1 MTIDIGVTA
10 QQRIEDPAAIKGGQV
25 DFTIENDESYK
36 THTFTSSGELVVEK
50 TTVVD
55 VLVVAGGGG
64 GGSDNGGGGGAGGLI
79 YRNGYSQ
86 LTPGTYSVVVG
97 AGGAGAPVAAG
108 TTTGEP
114 GSNGGNSEI
123 AVIPDGYYD
132 TGGSVGFDGATG
144 FLSISDN
151 PALRI
156 GLQDFTIEAW
166 VYLNNYR
173 LFNPIAVKNGAT
185 SPEGWFFATV
195 PTSWLPQKLLSPINT
210 APSRLEFGSN
220 GEKMYVV
227 ENNSVYQYDLGI
239 TWEIA
244 TANHLPQFS
253 ILAQSTTPSG
263 IYFTPD
269 GAGLYMIETTTDSV
283 HQYVVNTPW
292 SVKSAVY
299 VRSFSVAT
307 QEITPSGISFKPDG
321 TKMYIVGSSGDDINE
336 YTLSTPW
343 DIGTAVYVQVFSV
356 AAQDTVPEDIFIR
369 DDGLKMY
376 VIGSTND
383 SVYEYNISTPWN
395 IATASF
401 VRSFSVATQEILP
414 QAISFK
420 PDGTKMYIVGSSGDD
435 INEYT
440 LSTPWDISTSVYV
453 QVFSIAAQEGTPQAF
468 FFKSDGTKIYVLG
481 LATDT
486 IHEYELSTAWDVSTA
501 ARIIPV
507 IDISAQDSNMS
518 GITFNNDGT
527 RMFAFA
533 AGNNSQ
539 SIYEYNLSTPWN
551 VRTAV
556 YSQTYLTDLSL
567 TTIKFNDTGDKLYV
581 LSEFDASVTEYSL
594 ENSWDISAVTLSS
607 TYNLFDYEQ
616 YPVDIKFKSDGT
628 EFFIVGRS
636 RNITSYSLSA
646 AWDIST
652 ATFSDRRDISTY
664 NIPSGLGVS
673 DSGDKLY
680 ILDQPTNTVYQH
692 DLSENWNIMSELGLL
707 GRLCWDF
714 QNFIQFSTASV
725 DLKSWTHVAVARSNG
740 TLKFFINGDVAG
752 EFADTNDYA
761 SASDVRIGRGRG
773 ASINYFNG
781 SISNFRFI
789 LGEGIY
795 RSNFTPLTSP
805 LSSTRMTSL
814 LALNSK
820 TGIAD
825 TSANNFTITVTG
837 SATPSALS
845 PFFSPNQTAKLI
857 SYGGGG
863 GNSGQNAIA
872 ARSGG
877 QAGGSGGGA
886 QGEAPWLN
894 YNVGAAGEALQ
905 PSRPGYMSNSFN
917 ALSRLVIANNNL
929 FNFDSNID
937 YTVETWIYL
946 EGDSPLNAANLRRAC
961 IISGVADAAG
971 STNSFEFL
979 VDGTSAVTGT
989 GLVIALRNGSTTL
1002 VTYTFP
1008 ATLEKFKWHH
1018 VAFSKINATM
1028 QVYLNGVRI
1037 QLVNDFT
1044 MRTSP
1049 GPNPIKIGSVFATGT
1064 TFQPLIGK
1072 LSNLRV
1078 SRGIGRY
1085 NNSEFSL
1092 ATAPFTNDEYTI
1104 LLTCQGE
1111 SFKDASNNQLTIA
1124 REGDVRA
1131 VNSNTPFVR
1140 KKLFSGIFRDNGYLR
1155 ADFAL
1160 ASFISTSQPWTMEC
1174 WINPVSQ
1181 SALAYF
1187 IGINSIAAGANT
1199 LIVRADAV
1207 IIGATTYTYSES
1219 FTAGEW
1225 AHFAMTYTGTVL
1237 TVYKNGQ
1244 IVLNQ
1249 TVSIAALYLSVLG
1262 IGAEFDAADGGTP
1275 GDYFNGYLHDFRI
1288 VKSVVYTDNF
1298 TPPTTLLEDIPG
1310 TTLLLL
1316 RGDRLVDESSAN
1328 IVVTNFNNIRLEN
1341 FSPYN
1346 DEFVPTT
1353 YSSFVPTV
1361 DYGSIEFDGSTSY
1374 IDAAS
1379 NFAIGTNDFTIEFWC
1394 KFTVTGLDSST
1405 SRRLFSQG
1413 VNAATA
1419 VQVYVN
1425 AATVTINGKSNLA
1438 GSINLFTTADVI
1450 GTVRRVNDGQWH
1462 HIAFT
1467 REGTVLRSFVDGQ
1480 LMDSIAN
1487 NTTNF
1492 SSISGYRIG
1501 TYAGGA
1507 TLGNYNG
1514 KLANLRLAV
1523 FKAFYTDNFT
1533 PLLDNVDTSLA
1544 TEDFLIETKL
1554 LIQGQ
1559 TIFDQGPNNYAL
1571 TIAGNTAVSE
1581 DSAFLPVQ
1589 TVSSLVNPA
1598 IKSYGNKGGFAL
1610 VGTTQQG
1617 GAGGGG
1623 AGEPGNNSVSDV
1635 GGSGGDG
1642 MYILT
1647 FDSAYAGG
1655 GGGGNLD
1662 GTVTIVPGGS
1672 GGGGNGSGFP
1682 FEDNSVITTSEVAV
1696 GGTTSVIEQSGQ
1708 LYRVHVFNSS
1718 DVFRVNTVLS
1728 VEYLIVAG
1736 GGGAGG
1742 VSHDGGGGAGG
1753 MLTGVTTLEADNTYF
1768 VAIGAGGPGSANGGS
1783 SRFANITAV
1792 GGGRG
1797 DIGNNA
1803 SATAGNG
1810 GSGGG
1815 AGLYA
1820 VDSGNQGTGI
1830 PGQGFAGGAA
1840 GMYTTSGTVRGGG
1853 GGGADAPGIAGNADV
1868 SIRGFGGSGRLSTIT
1883 GTSTYYAG
1891 GGGGASWQSSTAG
1904 VALGGQGGGGNGG
1917 RQDSTLA
1924 QSGQT
1929 NTGGGAGARY
1939 QQVTNGGSGVV
1950 IVKYAIPENEELNN
1964 FTYTISVPQIN
1975 GLSNTGGGGGGST
1988 GPVLGGSGGSGVV
2001 KIKYKSAK
2009 PIAVKNSDITSNSNI
2024 DINLQPVSAQGP
2036 STYSYSI
2043 NPALPNGLV
2052 FNLSTGFITGKTTE
2066 IIDKN
2071 YTVTIIDETDV
2082 QLRDSNTFRLV
2093 VDDFTDV
2100 NFSPLTTL
2108 IEDDKIF
2115 NIIKIT
2121 ESSEIAFNKVGIID
2135 YYAVGGGGA
2144 GGGGDGTGDACGG
2157 GGGGGYIVGRAV
2169 LTPDIFTPT
2178 IIYADSAFA
2187 NQGWDT
2193 TTDFTGTSGQVKFIK
2208 SVSAENNQILQ
2219 GGARTVELPPTRGY
2233 LEIKINEHA
2242 NVNVGVCKS
2251 SSDGGLANSTSIDLE
2266 TGAVIDEEFKDNSEN
2281 NFTIVKNGDVRFDR
2295 NSPYS
2300 TLSSSAYFDGAG
2312 DYVSTTVPVVNATGD
2327 WTIEGFVYP
2336 INIGTTRQEIFY
2348 HTSPSTVEE
2357 GRLIIN
2363 INTTGTLQGFVG
2375 GTGSPGTSIS
2385 NTVLSTGNWYHFAY
2399 VRYNNQFSLYING
2412 VQEGSQPTSTISI
2425 AQFPAIIGYNPT
2437 QSPVTYFNGNIS
2449 NIRVVNGTAVYTAN
2463 FTPPTEPLTAIE
2475 NTVLLTLQDLNF
2487 VSSGATL
2494 SRFRKND
2501 ILQILYDYYDNK
2513 VYFGKNNTWNK
2524 NYLTFEGDPAPGTS
2538 GNLQVIV
2545 MSNQD
2550 DAAESI
2556 LDAVFLKDQD
2566 YVFSAPERYVPL
2578 GGKIVTI
2585 PVTIGAGG
2593 AGVVAI
2599 GNNGGDTTLFGQVAL
2614 GGGGGGAFNVAG
2626 RDGGNGGGG
2635 GGRNTSPGGTGLQLI
2650 SSTLVGSN
2658 GGAAAP
2664 ATVAGTNAGGGGG
2677 GIPAAKF
2684 NSQVAFGGET
2694 TVIQQGDVF
2703 YRVHVFKSSATFEA
2717 RVDLSIEYLVVAGG
2731 GAGGAAT
2738 SNAGGGGG
2746 GAGGAISTSTTL
2758 TGGLIY
2764 AISVGGGGTGVIG
2777 NLGNNGSNTIIS
2789 GPNLTT
2795 ITAIGGGGGG
2805 GGSSTDSTNVDG
2817 GSGGSGGGGSGD
2829 STSSTPLIANGL
2841 GTPGQGNDG
2850 GAGGNGTS
2858 GNQAGGGGGGA
2869 GAAGSASIS
2878 NAAGD
2883 GGIGVLNSISGTSTY
2898 YAGGGGGAQNTVVG
2912 STAGTGGL
2920 GGGGDGSDIGINGR
2934 PGTPSTG
2941 GGGGGAGR
2949 GSPLGSTTGGS
2960 GGSGIVII
2968 KYQIPDD
2975 EALNSFEYVN
2985 VAQFSPGAD
2994 ASLGGGGAGGNGIAL
3009 FDNIVYGAGGG
3020 ASGQTTSG
3028 QGGNATAGDGAI
3040 NIGLVGAGSGD
3051 TNTGSGGGGS
3061 FASTTNGGFGGSGG
3075 SGVAFIK
3082 YRIR

>member
-10 QQRIEDPAAIKGGQV
+10 QQRIEEPAAIKGGQV

-144 FLSISDN
+144 FLSVADN

-195 PTSWLPQKLLSPINT
+195 PTSWLPQKLLSPVNT
-210 APSRLEFGSN
+210 APSRLEFGNN

-227 ENNSVYQYDLGI
+227 ENNSVYQYDLYTPENI
-239 TWEIA
+239 T
-244 TANHLPQFS
+244 TAIHLPLLS
-253 ILAQSTTPSG
+253 VADRETTPSG
-263 IYFTPD
+263 LFISPD
-269 GAGLYMIETTTDSV
+269 GVNLYITGSASDSV
-283 HQYVVNTPW
+283 HQYTLNPPW
-292 SVKSAVY
+292 IVKSAVY
-299 VRSFSVAT
+299 VRSLSVNA
-307 QEITPSGISFKPDG
+307 QESVPNGVSFKPDG
-321 TKMYIVGSSGDDINE
+321 TKMYVIGSTGDDINE
-336 YTLSTPW
+336 YNLSTAW
-343 DIGTAVYVQVFSV
+343 DISTAVFVQIFSV
-356 AAQDTVPEDIFIR
+356 AAQDLTPEDIFIR

-376 VIGSTND
+376 VIGSSND
-383 SVYEYNISTPWN
+383 SVYEYNISTAWN

-401 VRSFSVATQEILP
+401 VRSFSVAAQETGPNAIFFKPDGTRMYITGSAGDDVNEYTLSTPWNISTAVFVQLFSVTAQETAP
-414 QAISFK
+414 QALFFK
-420 PDGTKMYIVGSSGDD
+420 PDGTKMY
-435 INEYT
+435 
-440 LSTPWDISTSVYV
+440 
-453 QVFSIAAQEGTPQAF
+453 
-468 FFKSDGTKIYVLG
+468 VLG
-481 LATDT
+481 LQDV

-501 ARIIPV
+501 ARILPV
-507 IDISAQDSNMS
+507 IDISAQDSNMQ
-518 GITFNNDGT
+518 GITFNSDGT
-527 RMFAFA
+527 KMFA

-556 YSQTYLTDLSL
+556 YSQSYLTELSSL
-567 TTIKFNDTGDKLYV
+567 TTVKFNDTGDKLYV
-581 LSEFDASVTEYSL
+581 LSEFGALVTEYSL
-594 ENSWDISAVTLSS
+594 EYSWDISAVTLSS
-607 TYNLFDYEQ
+607 VYNLFDYEQ

-664 NIPSGLGVS
+664 NIPNGLGFS

-680 ILDQPTNTVYQH
+680 VLDQPTNTVYQH

-714 QNFIQFSTASV
+714 QNFIQFSTAGV
-725 DLKSWTHVAVARSNG
+725 DIKSWTHVAVTRSNG
-740 TLKFFINGDVAG
+740 NLRFFVNGNAAG
-752 EFADTNDYA
+752 EFADTRDYA
-761 SASDVRIGRGRG
+761 SASDFRIGRGRG
-773 ASINYFNG
+773 GSTNYFNG

-795 RSNFTPLTSP
+795 RSNFTPLTRP
-805 LSSTRMTSL
+805 LSSTGLTSL
-814 LALNSK
+814 LTLNSK
-820 TGIAD
+820 TDIAD
-825 TSANNFTITVTG
+825 TSANNFAITVTG
-837 SATPSALS
+837 SVTPSALS

-905 PSRPGYMSNSFN
+905 LNRPGYVSNSFN

-929 FNFDSNID
+929 FNFDNNID

-989 GLVIALRNGSTTL
+989 GLVIALRNDSTTL

-1008 ATLEKFKWHH
+1008 ATIEKFRWYH
-1018 VAFSKINATM
+1018 VAFSKINSTM

-1092 ATAPFTNDEYTI
+1092 ATAPFTNDDYTV

-1111 SFKDASNNQLTIA
+1111 SLKDASNNQLTIA

-1131 VNSNTPFVR
+1131 VGSNTPFVR
-1140 KKLFSGIFRDNGYLR
+1140 KKLFSGIFRENGYLR

-1160 ASFISTSQPWTMEC
+1160 ATFTAASQPWTMEC

-1181 SALAYF
+1181 STVPYF
-1187 IGINSIAAGANT
+1187 IGINSIAAGTNT
-1199 LIVRADAV
+1199 LLASTGNIL
-1207 IIGATTYTYSES
+1207 IGATTYTYSQS

-1237 TVYKNGQ
+1237 KVYKNGQ
-1244 IVLNQ
+1244 LVLEQ
-1249 TVSIAALYLSVLG
+1249 TLALAALYLSVLG

-1298 TPPTTLLEDIPG
+1298 IPPTTLLEDIPG

-1316 RGDRLVDESSAN
+1316 RGDRLIDESSTKT
-1328 IVVTNFNNIRLEN
+1328 VVTNFNNIRLEN

-1353 YSSFVPTV
+1353 YSSLVPTV

-1379 NFAIGTNDFTIEFWC
+1379 DFAIGTNDFTIEFWC
-1394 KFTVTGLDSST
+1394 KFTVVNTDSST
-1405 SRRLFSQG
+1405 SRRVLSQG
-1413 VNAATA
+1413 VNAGTA
-1419 VQVYVN
+1419 VQMYVN
-1425 AATVTINGKSNLA
+1425 AGTVTVNGKSNLA
-1438 GSINLFTTADVI
+1438 GSINLFTTADII

-1514 KLANLRLAV
+1514 KLANLRIAV

-1533 PLLDNVDTSLA
+1533 PLLDNVDASLA
-1544 TEDFLIETKL
+1544 YEDFLIETKL
-1554 LIQGQ
+1554 LIEGQ
-1559 TIFDQGPNNYAL
+1559 SIIDRGPNNYAL

-1589 TVSSLVNPA
+1589 IISSSVNPA
-1598 IKSYGNKGGFAL
+1598 IKSYGNKGGFTFR
-1610 VGTTQQG
+1610 GTAEHS

-1623 AGEPGNNSVSDV
+1623 AGEPGNNSTLSV
-1635 GGSGGDG
+1635 GGAGGDG
-1642 MYILT
+1642 KYISA
-1647 FDSAYAGG
+1647 FDSYYAGG
-1655 GGGGNLD
+1655 GGGGNIND
-1662 GTVTIVPGGS
+1662 IA
-1672 GGGGNGSGFP
+1672 
-1682 FEDNSVITTSEVAV
+1682 D
-1696 GGTTSVIEQSGQ
+1696 
-1708 LYRVHVFNSS
+1708 
-1718 DVFRVNTVLS
+1718 
-1728 VEYLIVAG
+1728 IVAGGLG

-1742 VSHDGGGGAGG
+1742 
-1753 MLTGVTTLEADNTYF
+1753 
-1768 VAIGAGGPGSANGGS
+1768 GS
-1783 SRFANITAV
+1783 SVV
-1792 GGGRG
+1792 GYH
-1797 DIGNNA
+1797 DA
-1803 SATAGNG
+1803 S
-1810 GSGGG
+1810 
-1815 AGLYA
+1815 
-1820 VDSGNQGTGI
+1820 
-1830 PGQGFAGGAA
+1830 
-1840 GMYTTSGTVRGGG
+1840 
-1853 GGGADAPGIAGNADV
+1853 
-1868 SIRGFGGSGRLSTIT
+1868 
-1883 GTSTYYAG
+1883 
-1891 GGGGASWQSSTAG
+1891 
-1904 VALGGQGGGGNGG
+1904 
-1917 RQDSTLA
+1917 
-1924 QSGQT
+1924 
-1929 NTGGGAGARY
+1929 
-1939 QQVTNGGSGVV
+1939 
-1950 IVKYAIPENEELNN
+1950 
-1964 FTYTISVPQIN
+1964 
-1975 GLSNTGGGGGGST
+1975 SNTGGGGGGST
-1988 GPVLGGSGGSGVV
+1988 NLSVAIYSGGNGGSGIV

-2009 PIAVKNSDITSNSNI
+2009 PIAVKNSDIITNSYI

-2043 NPALPNGLV
+2043 DPALPNGLI
-2052 FNLSTGFITGKTTE
+2052 FNTSTGLITGRTTE

-2071 YTVTIIDETDV
+2071 HTVTVADETDV

-2093 VDDFTDV
+2093 IDDATDV
-2100 NFSPLTTL
+2100 NFLPLTTL
-2108 IEDDKIF
+2108 IEGDKVF

-2144 GGGGDGTGDACGG
+2144 GGGGGGSGDACGG
-2157 GGGGGYIVGRAV
+2157 GGGGGYVVGRAV
-2169 LTPDIFTPT
+2169 LTPNIFTPT

-2208 SVSAENNQILQ
+2208 SVSAGNNQILQ

-2266 TGAVIDEEFKDNSEN
+2266 TGE
-2281 NFTIVKNGDVRFDR
+2281 
-2295 NSPYS
+2295 
-2300 TLSSSAYFDGAG
+2300 
-2312 DYVSTTVPVVNATGD
+2312 
-2327 WTIEGFVYP
+2327 
-2336 INIGTTRQEIFY
+2336 
-2348 HTSPSTVEE
+2348 
-2357 GRLIIN
+2357 
-2363 INTTGTLQGFVG
+2363 
-2375 GTGSPGTSIS
+2375 
-2385 NTVLSTGNWYHFAY
+2385 
-2399 VRYNNQFSLYING
+2399 
-2412 VQEGSQPTSTISI
+2412 
-2425 AQFPAIIGYNPT
+2425 
-2437 QSPVTYFNGNIS
+2437 
-2449 NIRVVNGTAVYTAN
+2449 
-2463 FTPPTEPLTAIE
+2463 
-2475 NTVLLTLQDLNF
+2475 
-2487 VSSGATL
+2487 SSGATL

-2566 YVFSAPERYVPL
+2566 YVFSAPERYVSL
-2578 GGKIVTI
+2578 GGKITTI

-2593 AGVVAI
+2593 AGVIAI
-2599 GNNGGDTTLFGQVAL
+2599 GNNGGDTTLFDQVAL
-2614 GGGGGGAFNVAG
+2614 GGGGGGAFDVAG
-2626 RDGGNGGGG
+2626 RDGGSGGGG
-2635 GGRNTSPGGTGLQLI
+2635 GGRNTRPGGNALQPTSL
-2650 SSTLVGSN
+2650 SGGFGSA

-2677 GIPAAKF
+2677 GAYTP
-2684 NSQVAFGGET
+2684 G
-2694 TVIQQGDVF
+2694 
-2703 YRVHVFKSSATFEA
+2703 
-2717 RVDLSIEYLVVAGG
+2717 
-2731 GAGGAAT
+2731 
-2738 SNAGGGGG
+2738 
-2746 GAGGAISTSTTL
+2746 STSAEFTTPG
-2758 TGGLIY
+2758 TYSWIAPSGVT
-2764 AISVGGGGTGVIG
+2764 SVSVVC
-2777 NLGNNGSNTIIS
+2777 
-2789 GPNLTT
+2789 
-2795 ITAIGGGGGG
+2795 IGGGGGG
-2805 GGSSTDSTNVDG
+2805 GTTNNG
-2817 GSGGSGGGGSGD
+2817 GTMGSGGGGGLGWRNNITVVPGENYTVVVGAGGAQGIDGPLLGDGKTSYFINTSTVSGIGGIRGRQAVAGVGGSWTGD
-2829 STSSTPLIANGL
+2829 AGFSGAAGALVTSTSGLGGGAATYTANGTISGNSL
-2841 GTPGQGNDG
+2841 GGSGTGVFGSTAPINTPTTLNGALFGG
-2850 GAGGNGTS
+2850 GGGAFSSTTVGAAGAGGNG
-2858 GNQAGGGGGGA
+2858 AVRIVW
-2869 GAAGSASIS
+2869 AGSQ
-2878 NAAGD
+2878 
-2883 GGIGVLNSISGTSTY
+2883 Y
-2898 YAGGGGGAQNTVVG
+2898 
-2912 STAGTGGL
+2912 
-2920 GGGGDGSDIGINGR
+2920 
-2934 PGTPSTG
+2934 PGTKVRDYSN
-2941 GGGGGAGR
+2941 
-2949 GSPLGSTTGGS
+2949 
-2960 GGSGIVII
+2960 
-2968 KYQIPDD
+2968 
-2975 EALNSFEYVN
+2975 LN
-2985 VAQFSPGAD
+2985 
-2994 ASLGGGGAGGNGIAL
+2994 ASLGIAGIPNRGILL
-3009 FDNIVYGAGGG
+3009 FDNIEYGGGGG
-3020 ASGQTTSG
+3020 ASGQTTSSL
-3028 QGGNATAGDGAI
+3028 NESFYAGDGAI
-3040 NIGLVGAGSGD
+3040 NIGLVGASSGD

-3061 FASTTNGGFGGSGG
+3061 WASTTNGGFGGSGG